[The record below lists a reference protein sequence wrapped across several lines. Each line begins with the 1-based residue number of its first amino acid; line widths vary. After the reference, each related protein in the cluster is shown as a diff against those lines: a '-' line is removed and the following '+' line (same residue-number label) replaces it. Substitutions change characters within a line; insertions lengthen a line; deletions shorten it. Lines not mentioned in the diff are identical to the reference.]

1 MAREI
6 VDKCNRC
13 GAVRGVNNHWWVL
26 IPAPGGGIMIQRF
39 DEESLGR
46 DTEILCGELCLLAR
60 VSEIISVSRRPAN
73 AAA

>member
-13 GAVRGVNNHWWVL
+13 GSVRGASNHWWVL
-26 IPAPGGGIMIQRF
+26 IPAPGGGIIIQRF
-39 DEESLGR
+39 DEELLGCN
-46 DTEILCGELCLLAR
+46 TEIFCGELCLLAR

-73 AAA
+73 VAA